1 MSDCI
6 LSCVS
11 YPVICPG
18 DHTVSVCHHCG
29 KEVRRGKVGAAKAK
43 CGNTGMAQ
51 HLERQHKEAM
61 EEIKE
66 ARARSSA
73 EALGKVY
80 DEKDESVRGSVILF
94 NLNNNLKRQG
104 REFHQ
109 ICTITYLH

>member
-29 KEVRRGKVGAAKAK
+29 REVRRGKVGAPKK
-43 CGNTGMAQ
+43 NCGNNGMQQ
-51 HLERQHKEAM
+51 HLERQHKEVM

-73 EALGKVY
+73 EASGKVY
-80 DEKDESVRGSVILF
+80 DERDESVRGSVILF
-94 NLNNNLKRQG
+94 NLNNNLKRQ
-104 REFHQ
+104 
-109 ICTITYLH
+109 